1 MGIKKN
7 KKIVFIVEDND
18 AYRILIGRMLE
29 QRGFSVLMFRNGV
42 KALEMLQYIIP
53 SIILSDIE
61 MPVMDGF
68 MLYEKINELYPNTSI
83 PFQYISSTSKID
95 VIEKANV
102 LSVHKLVKKPVQAE
116 ELSNIL
122 TLGINKFAEA

>member
-1 MGIKKN
+1 MEIKKN

-29 QRGFSVLMFRNGV
+29 QRGFSVLMFRNGL
-42 KALEMLQYIIP
+42 KALEMIQYIIP

-61 MPVMDGF
+61 MPGMDGF
-68 MLYEKINELYPNTSI
+68 MLYEKINELYPNASI

-95 VIEKANV
+95 VIERANV
-102 LSVHKLVKKPVQAE
+102 LSVHKMVKKPVQAE